1 MRHDDLS
8 LLEESVRTA
17 NPMPDTEDLVGSEAA
32 ARILLMVRKQTI
44 GTEYPQQIRRQPE
57 RRGWLRSALVFAAAT
72 AVVLATIG
80 ILALMRSEPAE
91 VVEEPDLVTTTLAPD
106 DTQDAIT
113 HQVRPV
119 TEAEQQP
126 SLAPSLNDVLDLA
139 FAPDGSLWAATAGG
153 VVRWEIAS
161 ETPTIFTE
169 ADGLHGSP
177 DGIDVAADGTVWV
190 TAGDW
195 VARYDGTWT
204 SYTTFGG
211 IEYVRIPPGA
221 VAALPDGQAWF
232 WADMTP
238 DAGLLHFDG
247 TTWAAI
253 AAPSDWLVVDD
264 LWGGMAYSVDAGPD
278 GTLWV
283 GSDNGVLTFDGESWT
298 HYTPSS
304 RGLPSLVTPWVAVAP
319 DGTIWVGS
327 AVFEG
332 DEVRTAVEAA
342 GLAAFDGSTWITYTT
357 ADGLPADEAKP
368 AVGPDGTVWAMADEG
383 IARLDGSDWISFAGR
398 GHAYGSTVGPEGTL
412 WQPTDGGISGFD
424 GSESISFSVS
434 PDVAPRGVPDL
445 TLIPTAAPV
454 TTATPI
460 GNITWYRFTA
470 PIGPGVFDVTTTPY
484 GLMAV
489 GDGALRWSD
498 NLLNW
503 RGTILPVEP
512 WRLTADNYRAVRRR
526 DGALWLRWDGDSWI
540 ADEILELGDGVG
552 QIVAGDRGTVIVSGL
567 DMFYA
572 PRGRSF
578 VRVEDPPQPPQ
589 LEGEWTDG
597 EYLTGCSHG
606 SISIAPSASL
616 GPVLATDDGFAAL
629 TPAHPANW
637 RKRPLCEPVVWASSD
652 GRTWE
657 LLSAETPFGSHAVVS
672 DVASHNGRH
681 IAVGTELGR
690 YAIWLSD
697 DAITWTRVERPAEM
711 IDPTAVAGS
720 DEGWIIL
727 EDEGAGWVSTDGME
741 WTRVPDGM
749 PGTRTFYEP
758 QTISIGHGLIAISGT
773 EELAF
778 GVLEE

>member
-1 MRHDDLS
+1 VRHDDLS
-8 LLEESVRTA
+8 LLEESVRIA
-17 NPMPDTEDLVGSEAA
+17 NPMPDTDHLVGSAAA
-32 ARILLMVRKQTI
+32 ARVLLMVREQTI
-44 GTEYPQQIRRQPE
+44 GTESPPQTHLQPV
-57 RRGWLRSALVFAAAT
+57 RRGRLRSALVFAAAA
-72 AVVLATIG
+72 AVVLATVG
-80 ILALMRSEPAE
+80 ILALVRSEPAE
-91 VVEEPDLVTTTLAPD
+91 VVEEPDLVTTTSLPEITSD
-106 DTQDAIT
+106 DIVYE
-113 HQVRPV
+113 VRPV
-119 TEAEQQP
+119 APTEQQP
-126 SLAPSLNDVLDLA
+126 SLAPSLNDVSDLA
-139 FAPDGSLWAATAGG
+139 FAPDGSLWATTGGG

-161 ETPTIFTE
+161 ATPTIFTE
-169 ADGLHGSP
+169 VDGLLGSP
-177 DGIDVAADGTVWV
+177 RGIDVAADGTVWV
-190 TAGDW
+190 SAEDW

-204 SYTTFGG
+204 SYSTFGD
-211 IEYVRIPPGA
+211 IEYVRIPSGA
-221 VAALPDGQAWF
+221 VVARPDGGAWF

-247 TTWAAI
+247 TTWTAV
-253 AAPSDWLVVDD
+253 AAPADWLVVDD
-264 LWGGMAYSVDAGPD
+264 LWGGTAYSLDAGPD
-278 GTLWV
+278 ETLWV

-298 HYTPSS
+298 HYTPSNS
-304 RGLPSLVTPWVAVAP
+304 GLPSLIAPWVAVAP
-319 DGTIWVGS
+319 DGAVWVGTE
-327 AVFEG
+327 AFEG
-332 DEVRTAVEAA
+332 DEVRAAIEAG

-368 AVGPDGTVWAMADEG
+368 AVGPDGTVWAMADGEVV
-383 IARLDGSDWISFAGR
+383 RLDGSDWISFAGR
-398 GHAYGSTVGPEGTL
+398 GHADGSTVGPDGTL

-424 GSESISFSVS
+424 GSESITFSVS

-445 TLIPTAAPV
+445 TLIPAAAPV

-470 PIGPGVFDVTTTPY
+470 PLGPGLFDVTTTPY

-489 GDGALRWSD
+489 GDGVLRWSD
-498 NLLNW
+498 DLLNW
-503 RGTILPVEP
+503 QGTILPVEP
-512 WRLTADNYRAVRRR
+512 WRLTADNDGVVRRR
-526 DGALWLRWDGDSWI
+526 DGALWLRRDGDSWV

-572 PRGRSF
+572 PQGRAF

-589 LEGEWTDG
+589 LAEEWTDG
-597 EYLTGCSHG
+597 EYFTGCSYR
-606 SISIAPSASL
+606 SISIAPSAYL
-616 GPVLATDDGFAAL
+616 GPVLATDGGFAAL

-681 IAVGTELGR
+681 IAVGSELGR

-727 EDEGAGWVSTDGME
+727 EDQGAGWVSTDGME